1 MPNKD
6 ITMMS
11 DDEIMKMD
19 ASEITEQEENTK
31 EPEDKEEEESAGS
44 TNDTEDSTSTED
56 VEDEDSSSE
65 EDNKEE
71 DKDENEDADE
81 SEDKEQSSDE
91 SESVNEESNSND
103 DRKTSESETKESSI
117 NYEEFYNKI
126 VKQPL
131 KANGKTIQLRSPEE
145 AIQLMQM
152 GANYTKKMQAIA
164 PYKKTLIML
173 ENNGLLDEEKL
184 SFLIDL
190 DKRNP
195 EAIKKLLKD
204 ANIDPMEIDT
214 SEEPKYQSGRHRVSD
229 EEAGFVSTLND
240 LKQESDGAQTINLL
254 NSWDDK
260 SKEMLWKDPTIMT
273 AIHEQRHSGVFEVI
287 SAEVERRKALGQI
300 PAEVPFLQ
308 AYHAVGHD
316 MLRQK
321 QQEVQQKVT
330 KVVKRKAPI
339 VSNNEKARA
348 AASTRTSQKQPKK
361 FVNPLAMSDDEFLKQ
376 MENRL

>member
-11 DDEIMKMD
+11 DDEILEMD
-19 ASEITEQEENTK
+19 ASEITEQDENTE
-31 EPEDKEEEESAGS
+31 EPEDKEEESSGS
-44 TNDTEDSTSTED
+44 INETEDSTSNED
-56 VEDEDSSSE
+56 VENEDSSSE
-65 EDNKEE
+65 EE
-71 DKDENEDADE
+71 DKDENENADE
-81 SEDKEQSSDE
+81 SENKEYSDE

-131 KANGKTIQLRSPEE
+131 KANGKSIQLRSPEE

-273 AIHEQRHSGVFEVI
+273 AIHEQRHNGVFEVI

>member
-11 DDEIMKMD
+11 DDEILEMD
-19 ASEITEQEENTK
+19 ASEITEQEENTE
-31 EPEDKEEEESAGS
+31 EPEDKEEESSGS
-44 TNDTEDSTSTED
+44 TNETEDSTSTED
-56 VEDEDSSSE
+56 VDDEDSSSE
-65 EDNKEE
+65 EE
-71 DKDENEDADE
+71 DKDENENADE
-81 SEDKEQSSDE
+81 SENKEYSDE
-91 SESVNEESNSND
+91 SESVNEESNSNSN
-103 DRKTSESETKESSI
+103 RKTSESETKESSI

-131 KANGKTIQLRSPEE
+131 KANGKSIQLRSPEE

-273 AIHEQRHSGVFEVI
+273 AIHEQRHNGVFEVI

-330 KVVKRKAPI
+330 KIVKRKAPI